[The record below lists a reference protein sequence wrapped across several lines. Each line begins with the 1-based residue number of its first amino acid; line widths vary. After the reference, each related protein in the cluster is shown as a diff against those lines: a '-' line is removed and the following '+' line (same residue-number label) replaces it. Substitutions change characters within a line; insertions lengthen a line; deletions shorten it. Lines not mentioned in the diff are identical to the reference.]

1 MIRCRVVT
9 HLPQRSFRRGRLS
22 EQMVLELERMVAE
35 EFPTPGDR
43 LPKESE
49 LAERFHVSRI
59 VVREAIK
66 VLEDRGTVEVRAGSG
81 TFTLAPSIEKV
92 KQSLQRLFKDQPFPS
107 RNDAELMLE
116 LRGVL
121 EETVAGLAAVRAT
134 SEDLEAMDSALAGMA
149 AGNSDEETAEADLHF
164 HMAVARAAHNPY
176 FEMVIDPLTS
186 VFIQQIRLT
195 NSYTIGL
202 DLHRKIADEIRKG
215 NPVGARQAVRR
226 LMRDTLEHSRKALNL
241 LESTDQTQSER
252 DSALNKV

>member
-1 MIRCRVVT
+1 VT

-22 EQMVLELERMVAE
+22 EQVVLELERMLAE

-66 VLEDRGTVEVRAGSG
+66 VLEDRGALEVRAGSG
-81 TFTLAPSIEKV
+81 TYTLAPSIEKV
-92 KQSLQRLFKDQPFPS
+92 KESLKRLFKDHPFPAQS
-107 RNDAELMLE
+107 DAELMLE

-121 EETVAGLAAVRAT
+121 EESVAGLAAVRAT
-134 SEDLEAMDSALAGMA
+134 PEDLETMDAALVEMEAGHD
-149 AGNSDEETAEADLHF
+149 DEGTAEADLRF
-164 HMAVARAAHNPY
+164 HLAVARAAHNPY

-195 NSYTIGL
+195 NSYTVGV
-202 DLHRKIADEIRKG
+202 DLHRSVAEEIRNG

-226 LMRDTLEHSRKALNL
+226 LMRNTLEYSRKAIRLM
-241 LESTDQTQSER
+241 ESASGVHAEQESG
-252 DSALNKV
+252 AFK

>member
-1 MIRCRVVT
+1 MIRCRVVA
-9 HLPQRSFRRGRLS
+9 HIPQRSFRRGRLS
-22 EQMVLELERMVAE
+22 EQMVLELERMITE
-35 EFPTPGDR
+35 EFPAPGDR

-59 VVREAIK
+59 VVREAVK
-66 VLEDRGTVEVRAGSG
+66 VLEDRGTLEVRAGSG

-107 RNDAELMLE
+107 QNDAELMLE
-116 LRGVL
+116 LRAVL

-134 SEDLEAMDSALAGMA
+134 PDDLEAMDSALAGMQS
-149 AGNSDEETAEADLHF
+149 GPTDEETAEADLRF
-164 HMAVARAAHNPY
+164 HMAVAHAAHNPY

-195 NSYTIGL
+195 NTYTLGL
-202 DLHRKIADEIRKG
+202 DLHRNVAEEIRKG

-226 LMRDTLEHSRKALNL
+226 LMRNTLEHSRRALKL
-241 LESTDQTQSER
+241 MEPEGQPHPEVDST
-252 DSALNKV
+252 LNTG